1 MILVCIQCIFPYP
14 RALTSPQAPS
24 IYLHSISVPSNQGDN
39 VASALLPLNRL
50 AFVEGGQSAE
60 PLPAAEPGLS
70 AWPLAR
76 GGFKRVGARGSSHS
90 HGRTTQEHPSKVSP
104 CPLAQQGPSAGAGI
118 NRPGYGSRPP
128 HPDNHTPHTTFPN
141 MGAYTGPSG

>member
-1 MILVCIQCIFPYP
+1 MFSQG
-14 RALTSPQAPS
+14 PS
-24 IYLHSISVPSNQGDN
+24 LDLHSLSRSSNQGDN

-70 AWPLAR
+70 AWPHAR

-104 CPLAQQGPSAGAGI
+104 CPVTQEGPAGVGSS
-118 NRPGYGSRPP
+118 RPGFSSRPP
-128 HPDNHTPHTTFPN
+128 HSHNHTPHATFPN
-141 MGAYTGPSG
+141 MGANTGPDG

>member
-1 MILVCIQCIFPYP
+1 MFSQG
-14 RALTSPQAPS
+14 PS
-24 IYLHSISVPSNQGDN
+24 LDLHSLSRSSNQGDN

-60 PLPAAEPGLS
+60 PLPAAEPELS
-70 AWPLAR
+70 AWPHAR

-104 CPLAQQGPSAGAGI
+104 CPVTQQGAAGV
-118 NRPGYGSRPP
+118 GSSRSP
-128 HPDNHTPHTTFPN
+128 HSHNHTPHATFPN
-141 MGAYTGPSG
+141 MGANTGPEG